1 MSGASFVPNLPMK
14 WAFFAC
20 VEKCPCFFGFI
31 KSVVSSFISNFAPE
45 FLNNIKLY
53 IQLTTKWQKS
63 FVYEKV
69 WTSSCWALL

>member
-1 MSGASFVPNLPMK
+1 MRCNPVNLPMK
-14 WAFFAC
+14 WAFC
-20 VEKCPCFFGFI
+20 VSVDNWLFFFGFI
-31 KSVVSSFISNFAPE
+31 KSVVISFISNFAPE

-69 WTSSCWALL
+69 WTSSCWALP